1 MRGATQSERHSTA
14 KRPRSDG
21 DLRLPKGAC
30 MHMSSDEPG
39 APLRPVRNEL
49 REALSIL
56 DAVADCIMIIDES
69 GTVTDMNAATHRML
83 GAEARDAVGQPL
95 QRFIP
100 SLAPLLTPQ
109 SMLERSVGE
118 GGLDADVRGRD
129 GERIPVHITVS
140 KTIKDGAPQYVLA
153 VRDFRAVQQAQS
165 RLLETERLAAIGE
178 TMTALA
184 HESRNALQRMQ
195 SCLTLLR
202 LRCNDTV
209 RELIDDMEDAQDQ
222 LQRLYEE
229 VRSFA
234 APLQLTLRRTDLR
247 KLLDK
252 TWGQLRMQSEPKRL
266 RWKLERADEVDSM
279 AKVDATRLGQVFLN
293 VLENAIQASP
303 DGAEILARIESA
315 DASDSAIAITIR
327 DAGPGIPPPLRLRVF
342 DLLYT
347 TKQGGTGMG
356 LVIAQRIVREHRGR
370 IAIEDAPV
378 GACVRI
384 VLPRQDAAGST

>member
-1 MRGATQSERHSTA
+1 MRTSSEEAGASPAPVQSR
-14 KRPRSDG
+14 
-21 DLRLPKGAC
+21 
-30 MHMSSDEPG
+30 
-39 APLRPVRNEL
+39 L

-56 DAVADCIMIIDES
+56 DAVADCIVIVDEV
-69 GTVTDMNAATHRML
+69 GTVVDINAAAERVL
-83 GAEARDAVGQPL
+83 GGAAQDAIGQPL
-95 QRFIP
+95 ERWIP
-100 SLAPLLTPQ
+100 ALEPLLPPEK
-109 SMLERSVGE
+109 MLQRSTGQ
-118 GGLDADVRGRD
+118 GGLDADVQGRA

-140 KTIKDGAPQYVLA
+140 KSVKDGAKQYVLA
-153 VRDFRAVQQAQS
+153 IRDFSAVQQAQN

-202 LRCNDTV
+202 MRCDDGV

-234 APLQLTLRRTDLR
+234 APLQLKLR
-247 KLLDK
+247 KVDLHRLLDK
-252 TWGQLRMQSEPKRL
+252 TWEQLRVQWEPKRL
-266 RWKLERADEVDSM
+266 SWTVRRAADVDTVLR
-279 AKVDATRLGQVFLN
+279 VDAARLGQVFMN

-303 DGAEILARIESA
+303 EGAEVFAEIENA
-315 DASDSAIAITIR
+315 DATNAAVAISIQ
-327 DAGPGIPPPLRLRVF
+327 DEGPGIPESLRLRVF

-356 LVIAQRIVREHRGR
+356 LVIAQRIVREHRGQITLEDASIGARVR
-370 IAIEDAPV
+370 IA
-378 GACVRI
+378 
-384 VLPRQDAAGST
+384 LPRRAPAETDS